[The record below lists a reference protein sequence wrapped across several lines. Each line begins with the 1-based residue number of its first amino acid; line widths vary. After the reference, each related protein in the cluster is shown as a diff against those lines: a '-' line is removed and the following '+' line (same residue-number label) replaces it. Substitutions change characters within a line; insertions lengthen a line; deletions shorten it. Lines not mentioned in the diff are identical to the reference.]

1 MRTLYDKLLK
11 EEEAQRKKYN
21 DTLSEENLKKLDVD
35 ILHGATDK
43 GRESIF
49 IFAEQFVQ
57 VFLSLSSRA
66 SCRG

>member
-1 MRTLYDKLLK
+1 MRTLYDKLIK

-57 VFLSLSSRA
+57 VFLSL
-66 SCRG
+66 